1 MIYHLKAYGFLFPI
15 KDAVRILELLP
26 CCHGNMH
33 SGIFRHISSLYPIEA
48 LLYLSTNG
56 STWPSRYIEKS
67 INSGSCLNLSIF
79 ILKSVLNIVF
89 HGIYRPDLR
98 EVQCTSDIV
107 ATLGGHFLA
116 TISNW
121 PLYST

>member
-26 CCHGNMH
+26 CCHGNLH

-48 LLYLSTNG
+48 LLYLSTKG
-56 STWPSRYIEKS
+56 STWRSR

-98 EVQCTSDIV
+98 EVPVQCTSDIV
-107 ATLGGHFLA
+107 AALGGHFLA